1 MGEVCLGCG
10 LVVADGWSRDAG
22 FRARRDGVRQVG
34 WTCGVLLL
42 AAAAGFGM
50 GVARAQASATQPAP
64 AQAGMMSRKE
74 VTGIIANSRKIV
86 SPNGVEELLTIPV
99 NGTKQWLS
107 IRGKDRRNPILLVLH
122 GGPGSPTMP
131 AAYTFQS
138 PWEDYFTVVEWD
150 QRGAGK
156 TYGANDPK
164 ALAGTMT
171 VEQMTSDAEEVIRY
185 LQTTY
190 GKKKIFLVGHSW
202 GSVLGVE
209 VAQRH
214 PEWLYAYLGVG
225 QMVNM
230 QKSEKIGYDFALE
243 QARARHNNEAE
254 KELLAIA
261 PYPGDAGSM
270 TFEKIGAQRKWLMYY
285 GGLTYGRSDFSY
297 DANAWELSPDYT
309 EKDLDSLDDG
319 SLYSVTQLLGQV
331 MAMNFDSVTT
341 FKCPV
346 FLFDGRHDYATSHE
360 LAVEWFEKIK
370 APEKEFVWF
379 DNSAHMMMQEEPGRF
394 LYYLVKDVRPLAVAA
409 GDSAPDNEVLR

>member
-1 MGEVCLGCG
+1 
-10 LVVADGWSRDAG
+10 
-22 FRARRDGVRQVG
+22 VRQTG
-34 WTCGVLLL
+34 WTCGALLL
-42 AAAAGFGM
+42 VAAAGSGGGF
-50 GVARAQASATQPAP
+50 ARAQAGQTASTQPVPAQQAP

-74 VTGIIANSRKIV
+74 VTGILGASRKIV

-107 IRGKDRRNPILLVLH
+107 IRGRDRRNPILLVLH

-156 TYGANDPK
+156 TYASNDPK

-171 VEQMTSDAEEVIRY
+171 VEQMTSDADEVIRY

-190 GKKKIFLVGHSW
+190 GKKKIFLLGHSW

-230 QKSEKIGYDFALE
+230 QKSEKIGYDFALA
-243 QARARHNNEAE
+243 QAREHHNSDAE

-285 GGLTYGRSDFSY
+285 GGLTYGRSNFSY

-319 SLYSVTQLLGQV
+319 SLYSVTHLLGQL

-360 LAVEWFEKIK
+360 LAVEWFKKIE
-370 APEKEFVWF
+370 APQKEFVWF
-379 DNSAHMMMQEEPGRF
+379 DNSAHMAMQEEPGRF

>member
-1 MGEVCLGCG
+1 
-10 LVVADGWSRDAG
+10 
-22 FRARRDGVRQVG
+22 VRQVRSV
-34 WTCGVLLL
+34 CGVSLLVTML
-42 AAAAGFGM
+42 GAAGGF
-50 GVARAQASATQPAP
+50 ARAQASSTQPASG
-64 AQAGMMSRKE
+64 QAGMMSRKE
-74 VTGIIANSRKIV
+74 VTGIVANLRKIV

-107 IRGKDRRNPILLVLH
+107 IRGRDRRNPVLLVLH

-131 AAYTFQS
+131 ADYTFQS

-156 TYGANDPK
+156 TYASNDPK

-171 VEQMTSDAEEVIRY
+171 VEQMTSDAEEVVRY
-185 LQTTY
+185 LQKTY
-190 GKKKIFLVGHSW
+190 GKKKIFLLGHSW

-230 QKSEKIGYDFALE
+230 QKSEKIGYDFAL
-243 QARARHNNEAE
+243 QRAREGRNSDAE

-261 PYPGDAGSM
+261 PYPGDAGSV

-309 EKDLDSLDDG
+309 DADLDKVDDG
-319 SLYSVTQLLGQV
+319 SLYSVSHLLGQL
-331 MAMNFDSVTT
+331 MAMNFDSVTV
-341 FKCPV
+341 FQCPV
-346 FLFDGRHDYATSHE
+346 FLFDGRRDYATSHE
-360 LAVEWFEKIK
+360 LAVEWFKKIK

-379 DNSAHMMMQEEPGRF
+379 DNSSHMAMQEEPGRF

>member
-1 MGEVCLGCG
+1 
-10 LVVADGWSRDAG
+10 
-22 FRARRDGVRQVG
+22 
-34 WTCGVLLL
+34 
-42 AAAAGFGM
+42 
-50 GVARAQASATQPAP
+50 
-64 AQAGMMSRKE
+64 MMSRKE
-74 VTGIIANSRKIV
+74 VTGILADSRKVV
-86 SPNGVEELLTIPV
+86 SPNGVEELLTISV

-107 IRGKDRRNPILLVLH
+107 IRGRDRRNPILLVLH

-156 TYGANDPK
+156 TYASNDPK

-190 GKKKIFLVGHSW
+190 GKKKIFLLGHSW

-243 QARARHNNEAE
+243 QAREHHNSEAE

-261 PYPGDAGSM
+261 PYPGAAGGM
-270 TFEKIGAQRKWLMYY
+270 TFEEIGAQRKWLMYY
-285 GGLTYGRSDFSY
+285 GGLTYGRTDFGY
-297 DANAWELSPDYT
+297 DANAWEISPDYT
-309 EKDLDSLDDG
+309 EKELDGVDEG
-319 SLYSVTQLLGQV
+319 SLYSVTHLLGQL
-331 MAMNFDSVTT
+331 MAMNFDSVTK

-360 LAVEWFEKIK
+360 LAVEWFKKIE

-379 DNSAHMMMQEEPGRF
+379 DNSAHMAMQEEPGRF
-394 LYYLVKDVRPLAVAA
+394 LYYLVKDIRPLAVAA
-409 GDSAPDNEVLR
+409 GDTATDNEVLR

>member
-1 MGEVCLGCG
+1 M
-10 LVVADGWSRDAG
+10 
-22 FRARRDGVRQVG
+22 RRIG

-42 AAAAGFGM
+42 AASGFG
-50 GVARAQASATQPAP
+50 GGFARAQASATQPAP

-74 VTGIIANSRKIV
+74 VTGIIADSRKIV

-107 IRGKDRRNPILLVLH
+107 IRGRDRRNPILLVLH

-131 AAYTFQS
+131 ADYTFQS

-156 TYGANDPK
+156 TYGSNDPK

-171 VEQMTSDAEEVIRY
+171 VEQMTSDAEEVIRT

-190 GKKKIFLVGHSW
+190 GKKKIFLLGHSW

-243 QARARHNNEAE
+243 QAKAQHNSEAE

-270 TFEKIGAQRKWLMYY
+270 TFQKIGAQRKWLMYY

-309 EKDLDSLDDG
+309 EKDLESVDDG
-319 SLYSVTQLLGQV
+319 SLYSVTHLLGQL

-360 LAVEWFEKIK
+360 LAVDWFKKIE
-370 APEKEFVWF
+370 APQKEFVWF
-379 DNSAHMMMQEEPGRF
+379 DNSAHMAMQEEPGRF